1 MILRLIFV
9 DDKFKVVIVFYGI
22 SMIIDISFDF
32 YGNNKIMLLDRVLKL
47 LFVNGIMDIYNVLY
61 IVWDML
67 NVSRVSNYFVFFFYG
82 WDVIWFLVGFKW
94 NRGILG
100 LII

>member
-47 LFVNGIMDIYNVLY
+47 LFVNGIIDI
-61 IVWDML
+61 
-67 NVSRVSNYFVFFFYG
+67 
-82 WDVIWFLVGFKW
+82 
-94 NRGILG
+94 
-100 LII
+100 

>member
-9 DDKFKVVIVFYGI
+9 DDKFKVVILFYGI
-22 SMIIDISFDF
+22 SMIIDIGFDF

-67 NVSRVSNYFVFFFYG
+67 NVSRVSNYFVFFFMDG
-82 WDVIWFLVGFKW
+82 MLFDF
-94 NRGILG
+94 
-100 LII
+100 

>member
-22 SMIIDISFDF
+22 SMIIDIGFDF

-61 IVWDML
+61 IV
-67 NVSRVSNYFVFFFYG
+67 
-82 WDVIWFLVGFKW
+82 
-94 NRGILG
+94 
-100 LII
+100 